1 MGQSEALVKQLQW
14 QESRGGVGG
23 VEQVQ
28 NAFTANYNK
37 IAADAAKDNKKWKG
51 GDPALGYKCA
61 AHHSN
66 LKVSAVFHHRA
77 RDCFMFGKVPNQRRL
92 KRSEEVL
99 YILEE
104 TVSWMSSEL

>member
-1 MGQSEALVKQLQW
+1 M
-14 QESRGGVGG
+14 
-23 VEQVQ
+23 Q

-61 AHHSN
+61 ACHSK

-77 RDCFMFGKVPNQRRL
+77 RDCIIFGQVPEL
-92 KRSEEVL
+92 TSIEEERGSAYGKNCFLDVQ
-99 YILEE
+99 
-104 TVSWMSSEL
+104 